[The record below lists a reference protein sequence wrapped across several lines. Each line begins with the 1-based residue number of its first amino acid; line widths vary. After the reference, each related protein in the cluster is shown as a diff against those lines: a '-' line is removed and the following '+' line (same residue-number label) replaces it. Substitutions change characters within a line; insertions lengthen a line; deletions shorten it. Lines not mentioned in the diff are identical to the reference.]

1 MIDSVG
7 LSCSPMNQVHLSFTV
22 SLSTSV
28 QEIGN
33 QNSITLAG
41 AELRARYV
49 HGAKAMSLGTLGWKT
64 TQLQAGSKHTFSNH
78 MNATFHRDD
87 FWGAWMITDYY
98 DNHVQLHFGPLA
110 VQFDLMPH
118 NLLSA
123 WVLGS
128 SDAIIA
134 YSYSCNYTIFVQA
147 LFYNSMVCIM
157 PPKADM
163 NDVYRHLRTLSLSC
177 YLLGTAFIVLFVL
190 LRRYW
195 FPPVKPIVAAV
206 ECHGEEPHVEARMSD
221 LDLSRP
227 IAPCDLDFN
236 LADVTLSY
244 ASGEIIFI
252 PGNRLH
258 RNINDTVLDYSV
270 SRQCVEEVR
279 LCKLAYDPAPEA
291 QHRAIAGLRSERN
304 RHHEAFTPN
313 ITSSRT
319 QLVDLDVLG
328 FLENSQA

>member
-1 MIDSVG
+1 
-7 LSCSPMNQVHLSFTV
+7 
-22 SLSTSV
+22 
-28 QEIGN
+28 
-33 QNSITLAG
+33 
-41 AELRARYV
+41 
-49 HGAKAMSLGTLGWKT
+49 
-64 TQLQAGSKHTFSNH
+64 
-78 MNATFHRDD
+78 
-87 FWGAWMITDYY
+87 MITDYY

-258 RNINDTVLDYSV
+258 RNINDTVLDYSDCAQREIAITKH
-270 SRQCVEEVR
+270 SLPISLAHARNWLISMFWAFWRIPKPDLIPR
-279 LCKLAYDPAPEA
+279 L
-291 QHRAIAGLRSERN
+291 
-304 RHHEAFTPN
+304 
-313 ITSSRT
+313 
-319 QLVDLDVLG
+319 LD
-328 FLENSQA
+328 SAKAR